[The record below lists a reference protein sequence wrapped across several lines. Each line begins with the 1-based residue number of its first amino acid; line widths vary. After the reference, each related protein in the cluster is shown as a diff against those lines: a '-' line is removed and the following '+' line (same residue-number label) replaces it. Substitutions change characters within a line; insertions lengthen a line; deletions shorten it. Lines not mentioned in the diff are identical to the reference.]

1 MKLKNK
7 LFLDSWI
14 RIAIIFSFI
23 FFINEQKQF
32 ILSHVL
38 DIIQNFIS
46 TAKKKKI
53 FKRFYIFYDG
63 SILLYCTFT
72 RARNRHSYRKLFFLR
87 IVRIFSIE
95 INFSDSLRYYV
106 SLCHDI
112 VIDIED

>member
-1 MKLKNK
+1 MR
-7 LFLDSWI
+7 LFFHL
-14 RIAIIFSFI
+14 F

-46 TAKKKKI
+46 TAKKKNI
-53 FKRFYIFYDG
+53 QMFLHFLRR